1 MPTSAKY
8 QGWIVSG
15 IFNGL
20 QKLSIPVFGVISTM
34 LLAKRAL
41 TKDEMGVWA
50 LFLIL
55 TSFVE
60 LIRQA
65 LVKTSL
71 IRYVNHSKKSEH
83 PLVLS
88 AAFILNIIISISLM
102 LILACTAVPLE
113 NVMNASGFAEMIY
126 IFLIGILLLIP
137 FSHFEWILYS
147 HSKFKELFWIFF
159 WRQGITLILLVGA
172 MMWKG
177 KVSLNELVVFYL
189 IGLVIGAFIGYRYV
203 RIHLTNKFILTKE
216 WIGKLWHFGKYVFGS
231 GVSTLVFANAGGMM
245 LSPLLGSTVYTASQ
259 SIASRVLNLADMP
272 SQVLSDILFPKSS
285 SSEVANN
292 KQRIKYYYE
301 KTVGATLCMAFP
313 FLLFIVLFPKFVI
326 RILADE
332 QYYDAAFFLQVT
344 AVSVLFLAFLKQWAV
359 IIDSTGR
366 PKINFILITVMAL
379 INVALSYVMILEW
392 GFMGAAY
399 ALIATHIA
407 GFVITQILLRKYYN
421 ISIMMC
427 FVYALRFYPE
437 LFQIVKEKF
446 LPKWKPQES
455 KEEIL

>member
-1 MPTSAKY
+1 MATSAKY
-8 QGWIVSG
+8 QGWIMSG

-71 IRYVNHSKKSEH
+71 IKYVNHTQRNEH
-83 PLVLS
+83 PKVLS
-88 AAFILNIIISISLM
+88 AAFALNVIVSFALIA
-102 LILACTAVPLE
+102 ILACTAGWLE
-113 NVMNASGFAEMIY
+113 STLHADGFAEMIY
-126 IFLIGILLLIP
+126 IFLIGIVLLIP
-137 FSHFEWILYS
+137 FSHFEWILYG
-147 HSKFKELFWIFF
+147 HSKFKALFWVFF
-159 WRQGITLILLVGA
+159 WRQGITLLLLVVA
-172 MMWKG
+172 LMING
-177 KVSLNELVVFYL
+177 KISLNELVIYFL
-189 IGLVIGAFIGYRYV
+189 IGLVVGAIIGYRFAKP
-203 RIHLTNKFILTKE
+203 HLTNRYILTKE
-216 WIGKLWHFGKYVFGS
+216 WMSKLWHFGKYVFGS

-259 SIASRVLNLADMP
+259 SIAARVLNLADMP
-272 SQVLSDILFPKSS
+272 SQVLSDILFPKSAS
-285 SSEVANN
+285 HEVSNN
-292 KQRIKYYYE
+292 KARIKYYYE
-301 KTVGATLCMAFP
+301 KTVGATICLALP

-344 AVSVLFLAFLKQWAV
+344 AISVLFLAFLKQWAV
-359 IIDSTGR
+359 IIDSTGK
-366 PKINFILITVMAL
+366 PKLNFILISIMA
-379 INVALSYVMILEW
+379 IVNVALSYVMIQEW

-399 ALIATHIA
+399 ALIATHVV
-407 GFVITQILLRKYYN
+407 GFIITQILLRKFYN
-421 ISIMMC
+421 ISLLMC
-427 FVYALRFYPE
+427 FVYAFRFYPE
-437 LFQIVKEKF
+437 IFQIVKEKF
-446 LPKWKPQES
+446 LPKWKPQVS
-455 KEEIL
+455 KEEI